1 MKIIFDYNRTIFD
14 PEKNNLYSG
23 VFEMLKRLAGK
34 HELFLI
40 SRKELSRKDRFEKL
54 GIKKYFQKIRFVD
67 EKNIETFKALIGD
80 SKKVLVIGD
89 SIRDEIKIGNRL
101 GLITVRLKKGRFANE
116 MPASPE
122 EKPMFNISKITELE
136 KIILN
141 YEK

>member
-14 PEKNNLYSG
+14 PEKNELYSG

-40 SRKELSRKDRFEKL
+40 SRNEPSRKDKFEKL
-54 GIKKYFQKIRFVD
+54 GIKNYFKKIRFVD
-67 EKNIETFKALIGD
+67 EKNAETFKELISD
-80 SKKVLVIGD
+80 SKNVLVVGD
-89 SIRDEIKIGNRL
+89 SIRDEIKTGNNL
-101 GLITVRLKKGRFANE
+101 GLITVRLKNGKFSNE
-116 MPASPE
+116 ISVSLE
-122 EKPMFNISKITELE
+122 EKPTFNISEITELE

>member
-23 VFEMLKRLAGK
+23 VFEMLKRLASK

-40 SRKELSRKDRFEKL
+40 SRNEPSRKDKFEKL
-54 GIKKYFQKIRFVD
+54 GIKNYFQKTTFVD
-67 EKNIETFKALIGD
+67 EKNTEMFKDLIGD
-80 SKKVLVIGD
+80 SKKVLVVGD
-89 SIRDEIKIGNRL
+89 SLRDEIKIGNKL
-101 GLITVRLKKGRFANE
+101 GLITVRLKNGKFANE
-116 MPASPE
+116 IPVSLE
-122 EKPMFNISKITELE
+122 EEPMFNISEITELE

>member
-14 PEKNNLYSG
+14 PEKNELYSG
-23 VFEMLKRLAGK
+23 VFEMLKRLASK

-40 SRKELSRKDRFEKL
+40 SRNEPSRKDQFEKL
-54 GIKKYFQKIRFVD
+54 GIKKYFQKIIFVD
-67 EKNIETFKALIGD
+67 EKNKKTLKNLIGD
-80 SKKVLVIGD
+80 SKKVLVVGD
-89 SIRDEIKIGNRL
+89 SIRDEIKIGNKL

-116 MPASPE
+116 SSTSPE
-122 EKPMFNISKITELE
+122 EEPLFNISEIIELE